1 MRARIDENEERR
13 TGTFSRS
20 SLEEV
25 DEMELT
31 KNFFNQVQEYEKKLI
46 GEALSL
52 ARGNQAKAARLLGLR
67 PTTLNSQIQ
76 RLGIDA
82 QTFKRPSRPA
92 PFEEFERFISWRS
105 GRVT

>member
-1 MRARIDENEERR
+1 MKA
-13 TGTFSRS
+13 
-20 SLEEV
+20 
-25 DEMELT
+25 ELT
-31 KNFFNQVQEYEKKLI
+31 RNFFQQVREYERKLI

-82 QTFKRPSRPA
+82 RSYRGPNRSALFQ
-92 PFEEFERFISWRS
+92 EFERFVLWKS
-105 GRVT
+105 GRAL

>member
-1 MRARIDENEERR
+1 MDTSSR
-13 TGTFSRS
+13 FSFG
-20 SLEEV
+20 EV
-25 DEMELT
+25 DEMELK

-82 QTFKRPSRPA
+82 QAFRRPGRPA
-92 PFEEFERFISWRS
+92 FLEDFDRFVSWRS
-105 GRVT
+105 GGAV

>member
-1 MRARIDENEERR
+1 MR
-13 TGTFSRS
+13 TQ
-20 SLEEV
+20 
-25 DEMELT
+25 MT
-31 KNFFNQVQEYEKKLI
+31 KNFFGQVQEFEKKLI

-82 QTFKRPSRPA
+82 RSFKATNRPVV
-92 PFEEFERFISWRS
+92 FEDYERSISWKS
-105 GRVT
+105 GMVL